1 MNFHHFFRTGYRNG
15 AGFTLIEIAVMI
27 LVAAIILPTL
37 ILPFVEGVSE
47 LDQPMI
53 MTTLT
58 FLAQEEMETRVIC
71 RTYDTVAGWASTAI
85 DGFPDY
91 TSECAIDDTVTFGP
105 VVAGVRKITLRVT
118 YNDPELD
125 PDPFLEL
132 VTVKTD
138 WGAPMPPP

>member
-1 MNFHHFFRTGYRNG
+1 
-15 AGFTLIEIAVMI
+15 MI
-27 LVAAIILPTL
+27 VVAAIILPTL

-71 RTYDTVAGWASTAI
+71 LTFDTVAGWASTAI
-85 DGFPDY
+85 TGFPDY
-91 TSECAIDDTVTFGP
+91 TSTCTIDNNVNFGP
-105 VVAGVRKITLRVT
+105 VVDGVTEITLRVT

-138 WGAPMPPP
+138 W

>member
-1 MNFHHFFRTGYRNG
+1 MRLQNFFKTERERSS
-15 AGFTLIEIAVMI
+15 GFTLIEIAAMI

-37 ILPFVEGVSE
+37 ILPFVQGVSK

-71 RTYDTVAGWASTAI
+71 LDHDAVAGWASALI
-85 DGFPDY
+85 AGFPDY
-91 TSECAIDDTVTFGP
+91 SSQCAIDDTVAFGP
-105 VVAGVRKITLRVT
+105 VVDGVRKITIRVT

-138 WGAPMPPP
+138 W